1 MQLLPE
7 LDYGSGDG
15 ILKGFREPEI
25 RWSPTYKFD
34 KQSSSYDSSEKS
46 RTPSYT
52 DRILWMSALPSTPKF
67 YQAHFEM
74 GQSDHKPV
82 SAAFD
87 IAVERTDPEQYRKAQ
102 LAVLNTIDKAENEQ
116 RPTVTASH
124 PVLEFPPLS
133 YNQTVV
139 RDTTVANTGTTTAK
153 WHFMLQENYLLGCKP
168 WVTVEPQAGTLQPGD
183 STTITVTAHVT
194 LEQTRQLNNGELT
207 MEPDLLVLSVEG
219 GRDIFLT
226 ISMLSWNATF
236 LTMPLEALARTPA
249 AVRQMTHDQRLAAFD
264 EDQPELRQLPK
275 ELLQLTSF
283 LIQNAIDDVGLELD
297 HAHENKADR

>member
-1 MQLLPE
+1 MFLQLLPE
-7 LDYGSGDG
+7 LDYGTGDG
-15 ILKGFREPEI
+15 ILKGFKEPEI

-34 KQSSSYDSSEKS
+34 KQSSNYDSSEKS

-52 DRILWMSALPSTPKF
+52 DRILWMSALPTTPKF

-87 IAVERTDPEQYRKAQ
+87 VAVERTDPELYRKAQ
-102 LAVLNTIDKAENEQ
+102 LAVLNSIDKAENEQ
-116 RPTVTASH
+116 RPNVTVSNA
-124 PVLEFPPLS
+124 VLEFPPLS
-133 YNQTVV
+133 YNKTVV

-183 STTITVTAHVT
+183 SATITVTAHVT
-194 LEQTRQLNNGELT
+194 LEETRQLNSGEMV

-236 LTMPLEALARTPA
+236 LTMPLEALARTSGA
-249 AVRQMTHDQRLAAFD
+249 MRQMTHDQRLAAFD

-283 LIQNAIDDVGLELD
+283 LVQNAIDDVRSESNF
-297 HAHENKADR
+297 ASQVKS